1 MSISAYSS
9 AAINYQLTNYAQGLW
24 NDLDQALAL
33 AERLAPTTNV
43 PGASGQFKK
52 FDDKNSF
59 LPEKTERALGGDPV
73 LLKFN
78 ASDDNYSCKPQAL
91 EVRVD
96 KVEDQAAGSDGA
108 DLAAELLDQGKI
120 RALVNQKALS
130 HVKDVSDFVIANTT
144 AIGGKGD
151 WGNPDI
157 DPIDEIN
164 DQLLAISQDCGS
176 TMNVKITMDL
186 GVWNVLRKNKNVK
199 TRATFGAAD
208 SLQAISIM
216 QLKAALLYDV
226 DIMAANVVYD
236 TTRLDQTA
244 VKKRVMQGTFL
255 VHYSLPNATLYDPS
269 AFKAFTIGASGPL
282 AAVRTYVAPNQLW
295 RGHVVDWSRDLKK
308 TSSLSI
314 RRIDVGI
321 AK

>member
-1 MSISAYSS
+1 MALSTYSS
-9 AAINYQLTNYAQGLW
+9 AALNYQLTNYAQGLW
-24 NDLDQALAL
+24 NDLEQVLGL
-33 AERLAPTTNV
+33 AERLSPTTNV
-43 PGASGQFKK
+43 PGAGGQFKK

-59 LPEKTERALGGDPV
+59 LPEKTERAVGGDPV
-73 LLKFN
+73 IIKLN
-78 ASDDNYSCKPQAL
+78 ATDDSYSCKPQAL

-96 KVEDQAAGSDGA
+96 KVEDQAAGSDGGDVA
-108 DLAAELLDQGKI
+108 SELLDQGKI
-120 RALVNQKALS
+120 RGLINQKALS

-151 WGNPDI
+151 WRNPDI

-164 DQLLAISQDCGS
+164 DQLLALSNDCGS

-186 GVWNVLRKNKNVK
+186 GVWNVLRKNPNVK
-199 TRATFGAAD
+199 KRATFGAAD
-208 SLQAISIM
+208 SLQSISLA

-244 VKKRVMQGTFL
+244 SKKRIMAGTFL
-255 VHYSLPNATLYDPS
+255 MHFSVPNPTIYDPS
-269 AFKAFTIGASGPL
+269 AFKTFTVGASGL
-282 AAVRTYVAPNQLW
+282 IAGVRTYVALNQLY
-295 RGHVVDWSRDLKK
+295 RGHIVDWSRDIKK

-314 RRIDVGI
+314 RRIDVAS

>member
-1 MSISAYSS
+1 MSLSQYGS

-24 NDLDQALAL
+24 NDLDQALAM

-43 PGASGQFKK
+43 PGATGQFKK

-59 LPEKTERALGGDPV
+59 LPQKTERALGGDPV
-73 LLKFN
+73 ILKFN
-78 ASDDNYSCKPQAL
+78 ATDDNYACKPQAL

-96 KVEDQAAGSDGA
+96 KTEDQAAGSDGA
-108 DLAAELLDQGKI
+108 DLASELLDQGKI

-144 AIGGKGD
+144 AIAGKGGWD
-151 WGNPDI
+151 SPDI

-186 GVWNVLRKNKNVK
+186 GVWSVLRKNPKVK
-199 TRATFGAAD
+199 TRAAFDAGPT
-208 SLQAISIM
+208 LQAISLA

-236 TTRLDQTA
+236 TTRLDQTSS
-244 VKKRVMQGTFL
+244 KKRVMQGTL
-255 VHYSLPNATLYDPS
+255 LIHYSVPNATLYDAS
-269 AFKAFTIGASGPL
+269 AFKTFTVGASGPV
-282 AAVRTYVAPNQLW
+282 AAVRTYVAPNQLY
-295 RGHVVDWSRDLKK
+295 RGHIVDWSRDIKK

-314 RRIDVGI
+314 RRIDV
-321 AK
+321 AAAA